1 MIMIRFFKQAFRM
14 STIQCQAC
22 TKENLSSN
30 KRCDACFRHLHDP
43 EWRCYDHNCFQWNAV
58 TEKKCSKCGKSRTDS
73 GGKGKRPRSADRLAR
88 DKNYK
93 EPVKNIFLGVD
104 DRHRRPHSA
113 DNRLASRW
121 KCCHCT
127 FFNGVEEDICEMCS
141 HIKGQCCNA
150 LKLWKCHLCD
160 NFNSEEFYRC
170 SFCSKKRKAPDSPR
184 PTNGSDK
191 LKTKQDEKHSTD
203 HDRKSPLPG
212 GDKWTC
218 ERCSLTNSSSSRLC
232 EACGFGKPRVTG
244 INFTDRPK
252 SKPLRHDLRESIRAK
267 DLRTIKTKQVEAKW
281 KIIVSNCQKEKIDF
295 TDKEF
300 LPNDCS
306 LFKHPR
312 PGGSNIKWLRLK
324 DVKDMDWKGPI
335 HWKVYDKPTAND
347 IVQGEIG
354 NCWFICAL
362 AVVAERKNLVE
373 RIVVTKDYCPEGAY
387 VVRLCKDG
395 IWKTVVLDDHFPV
408 DQYKRLKYSKA
419 RRGQLWVP
427 LIEKAAAKIH
437 GCYQALGAGRTV
449 ESLSLLTGEPCEH
462 LSLNENKDFS
472 KTIDNMLIWSKL
484 THARD
489 CGYLMCTSCEAKD
502 GFTHEY
508 CKSLGLITSHA
519 YSLLDVYDMDT
530 GEKLLKIRNPWG
542 SESWKGDWSDSSSKW
557 QKVKPEV
564 KKKLKP
570 DGNKHGTFWMEFKE
584 FRKYFGSVEICK
596 TRDWHETRVKGSF
609 PSTADGPWKF
619 VKVYVQKKTD
629 LCIGL
634 HQKNKR
640 GNHSNEDFVDMLI
653 VVMEVLDGRKMRTVG
668 HSKRD
673 IKSYVGCEIEHLQS
687 GVYTIACLAFK
698 HLDGGKHGINLQRDF
713 VLTLHST
720 QNIVVEENN
729 SINAGYKHFL
739 ADTLIQLAVDK
750 GERKTLKGNTGTYTL
765 SLDGLIFIVENKD
778 KKQYTAIEEDCSK
791 STNLISTRGFM
802 LTQDVIP
809 PGHRQLIFLLTRINQ
824 RSGYCVQYVSSY
836 ISSSSSTL
844 DYYGHKTKS
853 HLPEIPRELEC
864 LHIPRPIR

>member
-1 MIMIRFFKQAFRM
+1 M
-14 STIQCQAC
+14 STTHCPAC
-22 TKENLSSN
+22 TKVNPSSN
-30 KRCDACFRHLHDP
+30 QRCDACFRHLKDP
-43 EWRCYDHNCFQWNAV
+43 EWRCYDINCFHWNDV
-58 TEKKCSKCGKSRTDS
+58 TEKKCAKCGKSRTES
-73 GGKGKRPRSADRLAR
+73 VGKRKRPHSADRLPR
-88 DKNYK
+88 DKGDKETAKNNY
-93 EPVKNIFLGVD
+93 LGVRPVD
-104 DRHRRPHSA
+104 DKHRRPSSA

-127 FFNGVEEDICEMCS
+127 FFNDIEEGNCEMCS
-141 HIKGQCCNA
+141 HIKGQCCND

-160 NFNSEEFYRC
+160 NFTSEKFNRC
-170 SFCSKKRKAPDSPR
+170 SYCSKKKKDPDSPR
-184 PTNGSDK
+184 PRNDLDK
-191 LKTKQDEKHSTD
+191 VKARQDEKHSTD

-218 ERCSLTNSSSSRLC
+218 ERCSLDNSSSSRLC
-232 EACGFGKPRVTG
+232 EACRFSKPRVTG
-244 INFTDRPK
+244 INLNDRPK
-252 SKPLRHDLRESIRAK
+252 SKPLRGDLRESVRAK

-281 KIIVSNCQKEKIDF
+281 KLIVQNCQQEKKNF

-300 LPNDCS
+300 PPNDFS

-312 PGGSNIKWLRLK
+312 PGGSNIQWLRLK
-324 DVKDMDWKGPI
+324 DVKDNDGKVPK
-335 HWKVYDKPTAND
+335 HLKVYDKPTAND
-347 IVQGEIG
+347 IIQGEIG

-362 AVVAERKNLVE
+362 AVVAERKNLLE

-395 IWKTVVLDDHFPV
+395 IWKTVVLDDYFPV
-408 DQYKRLKYSKA
+408 DQYNRLKYSKA

-437 GCYQALGAGRTV
+437 GCYQALGSGRTV

-462 LSLNENKDFS
+462 LSLNEHKDFS

-502 GFTHEY
+502 VFTPEY

-530 GEKLLKIRNPWG
+530 GENLLKIRNPWG

-570 DGNKHGTFWMEFKE
+570 DGNKHGIFWIEFKE

-596 TRDWHETRVKGSF
+596 TRDWHETRIKGSF
-609 PSTADGPWKF
+609 PSTANGPWKF
-619 VKVYVQKKTD
+619 AKVYVQNKTD
-629 LCIGL
+629 LCLGL

-640 GNHSNEDFVDMLI
+640 GNHGNEDFVDMLI
-653 VVMEVLDGRKMRTVG
+653 VVMEILDGRKMRTMG
-668 HSKRD
+668 SSKRD

-687 GVYTIACLAFK
+687 GEYIIACLAFK
-698 HLDGGKHGINLQRDF
+698 HLDGGNHGVNLQRDF
-713 VLTLHST
+713 VLTIHST
-720 QNIVVEENN
+720 QNIVVEEND
-729 SINAGYKHFL
+729 SINAGYTHFL
-739 ADTLIQLAVDK
+739 ADILIQLAVDK
-750 GERKTLKGNTGTYTL
+750 GDRKTLKGNTGTYTL
-765 SLDGLIFIVENKD
+765 SWDGLILIVENKD
-778 KKQYTAIEEDCSK
+778 KKQYTAIQEDCSK
-791 STNLISTRGFM
+791 STNLMSTRGSMF
-802 LTQDVIP
+802 TQDVIP

-824 RSGYCVQYVSSY
+824 RSGYCIQYASSY
-836 ISSSSSTL
+836 ISSSSSML

-853 HLPEIPRELEC
+853 HLPDISRELEC